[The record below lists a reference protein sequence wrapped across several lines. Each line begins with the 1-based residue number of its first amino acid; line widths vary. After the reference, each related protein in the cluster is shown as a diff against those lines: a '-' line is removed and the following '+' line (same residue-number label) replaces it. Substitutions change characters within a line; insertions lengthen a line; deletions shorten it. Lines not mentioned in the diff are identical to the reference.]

1 MEPVIERFGDFH
13 AELGECPMWDGEKL
27 WMMDCRKG
35 LIVSFDREGKATVEA
50 EVPAPAGSF
59 ALREK
64 GGMVVALRDQ
74 VILINADGSRRFV
87 GRLEVEHP
95 NMRLND
101 GAAMPD
107 GSFIVGTMH
116 TLREHGEAPVGGI
129 YRLGT
134 DLSFARIG
142 PALGVA
148 NGPLVHPATGRFTI
162 CDSTARQA
170 LSFATDTDGTLLDK
184 QVWADF
190 ADLGSPPDGCCLDT
204 DGGFWTALVIAGA
217 IVRLDAEG
225 KVTDRIDVP
234 VKHAAAVCF
243 GGPELDELYL
253 TTISDSGRLKAD
265 GPLDGAV
272 LKITGHGR
280 KGFVADRFK
289 A

>member
-1 MEPVIERFGDFH
+1 MQPIIERFGTFQAD
-13 AELGECPMWDGEKL
+13 LGECPMWDGEKL

-35 LIVSFDREGKATVEA
+35 LILSLDRDGLARVEL

-59 ALREK
+59 AFRA
-64 GGMVVALRDQ
+64 GGGLVVALRDE
-74 VILINADGSRRFV
+74 VILIDADGRRRTV
-87 GRLEVEHP
+87 GRLDVAHP
-95 NMRLND
+95 NLRLND

-116 TLREHGEAPVGGI
+116 TLRAPDEAPLGGI

-134 DLSFARIG
+134 DHSFTRIG

-148 NGPLVHPATGRFTI
+148 NGPLIHPASGRFTL
-162 CDSTARQA
+162 CDSTARRA
-170 LSFATDTDGTLLDK
+170 DSYAFLEDGTLGPAELY
-184 QVWADF
+184 ADF
-190 ADLGSPPDGCCLDT
+190 TPLGSPPDGCCLDEE
-204 DGGFWTALVIAGA
+204 GGFWTALVTGSA

-225 KVTDRIDVP
+225 QVTQRIEVP
-234 VKHAAAVCF
+234 VKHAAALCF
-243 GGPELDELYL
+243 GGPDLDELYL

-280 KGFVADRFK
+280 RGLPVDYYQG
-289 A
+289 